1 MTTPARA
8 ILIVHVLSFTCGS
21 PAHAQDDATRHGFWF
36 GVGLGYGSASFACD
50 TCISGSRF
58 GGLNVSLALGGTP
71 NPHLRLGVGL
81 DAWGYRLGGDSLK
94 ENTTAT
100 ASLWYYPRLRGGPF
114 VEGGVGLS
122 DYRVQKVKRVFL
134 GNAFADSTYVAGTG
148 GGVTFGVGWEVPQ
161 GEFRVAYAYG
171 YVGALH
177 APGGT
182 TVAKRWKQNLLLVQ
196 VEFRSG
202 R

>member
-1 MTTPARA
+1 MWQSRA
-8 ILIVHVLSFTCGS
+8 CTRGW
-21 PAHAQDDATRHGFWF
+21 HATWLLVRGR
-36 GVGLGYGSASFACD
+36 LG
-50 TCISGSRF
+50 
-58 GGLNVSLALGGTP
+58 
-71 NPHLRLGVGL
+71 LRLGEFRLRHLHQRFAIRRLERIVGSRG
-81 DAWGYRLGGDSLK
+81 DAESAPAPRGWAGRLGAQTRGDSLK